1 MEINIT
7 QKFVDLIYDLIGSL
21 KGGGIDQIDIK
32 DPGTNAIVNNN
43 TLTLI
48 DNISSIRRMTNIIF
62 ANFNLDPDLE
72 KQFLSENPFISNI
85 LNYYKN
91 LPDQVTQKDILYTA
105 QGISKEAILFS
116 SFNPSKE
123 DIYKFLISVSE
134 FYLLDKKIEFNHLIN
149 DPAIIKEIKNSSW
162 LFERSHDTIKNLF
175 LSKVT
180 NNVFLLDVNFLL
192 LLAVSYPQYINEAL
206 TSLNLRFLERGSSTY
221 SQSFENDL
229 KKIKSIQASK
239 NAKVKADKEATKKKP
254 IFQKLEAIWD
264 DGEWSKKGRGKYT
277 EFAKYIIYNDEIEGI
292 EFDAI
297 RSYASK
303 YDKSKSEKC

>member
-180 NNVFLLDVNFLL
+180 NNVL
-192 LLAVSYPQYINEAL
+192 S
-206 TSLNLRFLERGSSTY
+206 
-221 SQSFENDL
+221 ND
-229 KKIKSIQASK
+229 SID
-239 NAKVKADKEATKKKP
+239 N
-254 IFQKLEAIWD
+254 
-264 DGEWSKKGRGKYT
+264 G
-277 EFAKYIIYNDEIEGI
+277 
-292 EFDAI
+292 
-297 RSYASK
+297 
-303 YDKSKSEKC
+303 